1 MYGGH
6 MDVNEAVGT
15 AKGYV
20 ADLFADEAITHVGL
34 EEVVFD
40 EPSGD
45 WKVTIGFARHWNQ
58 FSAFLESGSSAVRG
72 RSYKVVRIRDR
83 DGRVISLTDRQLAER
98 TD

>member
-1 MYGGH
+1 
-6 MDVNEAVGT
+6 MDVKEAVSI

-40 EPSGD
+40 ELSGD
-45 WKVTIGFARHWNQ
+45 WKVTIGFAPHWNQ
-58 FSAFLESGSSAVRG
+58 FNAVLTSALGSGHPDGRN

-83 DGRVISLTDRQLAER
+83 DGHVISLTDRLLVQSV
-98 TD
+98 D